1 MKGYPKPGED
11 VVIKD
16 GGELRT
22 VFRQWK
28 PGRVQLDDGKIMYL
42 KGIRYPTQAEAKLA
56 MLRVSA
62 SVIYERVS
70 RELFLRP
77 EEEAHLVDEM
87 AALTNE
93 VFDRLLENHWFATVC
108 EVCEETLAEDGMRDT
123 LLDL

>member
-1 MKGYPKPGED
+1 MRGYPKPGED

-22 VFRQWK
+22 VSRLWK
-28 PGRVQLDDGKIMYL
+28 PGQVMLDDGRIFYL
-42 KGIRYPTQAEAKLA
+42 RGIRYPTQAEAKLA

-62 SVIYERVS
+62 SVICERVS

-87 AALTNE
+87 GALTDE
-93 VFDRLLENHWFATVC
+93 VFDRMLETYWFKTVC
-108 EVCEETLAEDGMRDT
+108 EVAEETLVEDGMRDT

>member
-28 PGRVQLDDGKIMYL
+28 PGRVQLDDGRFMRL
-42 KGIRYPTQAEAKLA
+42 GEIRYPTTAEEKLA
-56 MLRVSA
+56 WFRVSA

-70 RELFLRP
+70 RRLMLRP
-77 EEEAHLVDEM
+77 EEEAYLVDNMEP
-87 AALTNE
+87 LTHE
-93 VFDRLLENHWFATVC
+93 VIERLLKDFWFETVC
-108 EVCEETLAEDGMRDT
+108 EEAERMLVDKRMRDKEV
-123 LLDL
+123 